1 MPHDVFISYS
11 TKDKPLADAVCARLE
26 GRGIRCW
33 IAPRDILPG
42 ADWGGSIVE
51 AISEARVFV
60 LIFTSNYNA
69 SQQTGHEVER
79 AVNKG
84 LHIIPLRVENVPM
97 TPSLEYFMGKR
108 HWLDAITPPVESHLD
123 KLGDAIE
130 RVLGITP
137 AKPPGPRDARAAPSP
152 ATPATSSAAAPA
164 PGLGPP
170 AKADAR
176 ADDKLDPGKKKLL
189 LIGAAV
195 ALVAIVAVIAI
206 SASGGKAPSEAARAG
221 PPTEVPRK
229 PEAPRVDLGPDLRIG
244 APVGDSLARSRA
256 LVGKRSLPGDAA
268 EKLNALDFRWRE
280 VQRLAWTADNIE
292 HIRQETDSIK
302 QAAAALEASLPG
314 VVEAYERA
322 ALARRV
328 AALRASLD
336 EAARPFDDPDDSYAA
351 SLRDLRERLAELER
365 REVLLEHVDRIEADA
380 ARVEAVVNAW
390 VSGARTRLESE
401 QIAVQRSIALAT
413 LVARDVRQ
421 TLASRDG
428 ARPVEIRLE
437 NLEQRIAQTRASADT
452 ISALRSAAE
461 HARVLA
467 EEARDLKSQ
476 AEALPMIVVEV
487 NELLE
492 ESRSWIGRSIHL
504 LSHRKHGA
512 DDALRIVERT
522 EARPIRAE
530 ESGLVL
536 SLSHL
541 GRDSA
546 REARWRIRD
555 GSLAGPVSFEREAT
569 LRRVVGDLPGGIA
582 WAGLDRIEG
591 SLFFASDDASA
602 LAFILPAEVS
612 LLAPKAGR
620 HHSEWR
626 TIGGALPFDALW
638 FSSADRLTLDVAALC
653 ADGPRRLRGSIFLPD
668 DVPIGDGARCQVRVQ
683 ADGAQV
689 WAGELSPRDRRVEI
703 DAVVRR
709 GSRSLSLGLAINPG
723 VAWNFAALGLR
734 FEPAPA
740 EADPPATA
748 PRPAGPAQ
756 EADAW
761 AARVDSWAGRTL
773 VSLQLRDGPRSSTGT
788 RLQFSERQGNSVSFT
803 IPGPRS
809 QRELTGEINPDGLS
823 IPLPS
828 ARGSTQ
834 LTSVL
839 YKPVPNPGHLSL
851 WPHGEARI
859 YEGRAPDGMYFIIEP
874 PRGAVPASALI
885 QSTASPA
892 YNAVDGGKTPADP
905 ISLAAGRDV
914 TIPVRLL
921 TAERTYRLRGAAHVT
936 AAGVRPGRARL
947 VVLVDGQERQSY
959 ALDGVERIDV
969 NAPIARNAGVVVI
982 RQEGFGPGVVL
993 NCIWLTP
1000 N

>member
-33 IAPRDILPG
+33 IAPRDIIPG

-137 AKPPGPRDARAAPSP
+137 AKPSGPRDARAAPSP

-170 AKADAR
+170 ARADAD
-176 ADDKLDPGKKKLL
+176 ADDKPDPGKKKLL

-195 ALVAIVAVIAI
+195 ALVALVAVIAI

-256 LVGKRSLPGDAA
+256 LVGNRSLPGDAA
-268 EKLNALDFRWRE
+268 EKLKALDFRWRE

-314 VVEAYERA
+314 AVEAYERA
-322 ALARRV
+322 ALSRRV
-328 AALRASLD
+328 AALRALLD
-336 EAARPFDDPDDSYAA
+336 EGARPFDVADDTHAA
-351 SLRDLRERLAELER
+351 SLQSLRERLAELQR
-365 REVLLEHVDRIEADA
+365 RDVLLDRLEDIEAEAARIEAAVHAWVNDARSRLDGEKAAVERAISLASGAASETRRILA
-380 ARVEAVVNAW
+380 ARE
-390 VSGARTRLESE
+390 
-401 QIAVQRSIALAT
+401 
-413 LVARDVRQ
+413 
-421 TLASRDG
+421 G
-428 ARPVEIRLE
+428 ARPIEIQLD
-437 NLEQRIAQTRASADT
+437 NLEQRIAQSGSRAET
-452 ISALRSAAE
+452 VSALRRAAE
-461 HARVLA
+461 HAESLA
-467 EEARDLKSQ
+467 EEARGLR
-476 AEALPMIVVEV
+476 AEAAALPVAAV

-492 ESRSWIGRSIHL
+492 EAKTWIGRTLHL
-504 LSHRKHGA
+504 LSHREHASDPG
-512 DDALRIVERT
+512 LRIVERA

-546 REARWRIRD
+546 REVRWRIRD

-653 ADGPRRLRGSIFLPD
+653 ADGPRRLRGSICLPD
-668 DVPIGDGARCQVRVQ
+668 DVPVGDGARCQVRVQ

-689 WAGELSPRDRRVEI
+689 WAGELSARDRRAEI

-709 GSRSLSLGLAINPG
+709 GSRSLSLGLGINPG
-723 VAWNFAALGLR
+723 VDWNFAALGLR

-756 EADAW
+756 EVDAW

-773 VSLQLRDGPRSSTGT
+773 VSLQIRDGPRSSTGT
-788 RLQFSERQGNSVSFT
+788 HLQFSERQGNSVSFT

-859 YEGRAPDGMYFIIEP
+859 YEGRAPDGTYFIIEP

-885 QSTASPA
+885 QSTASSA

-921 TAERTYRLRGAAHVT
+921 TAERSYRLRGAAHVT